1 MAHEMIEEGKL
12 WSMICSVLQYS
23 NLATET
29 RNIAKRPGDL
39 TTTAIITTATPDDHT
54 APYTSSNATKTNDRQ
69 QYKRQSETRLEGDLN
84 RQKTYDFENPK
95 LPTPAVTKCLT
106 ETPDDQPAPCTQ
118 SNATTTDVRQ
128 QYKRQSETQLKG
140 DFKRQKTSDFEN
152 PKLQTPA
159 ATHCPTGQGST
170 QEQSTT
176 NRQTTPTT
184 TSSPDLRQ
192 HLKRPPDILVR
203 VKGDPKRHKT
213 PYIEMKTPPGTL

>member
-1 MAHEMIEEGKL
+1 
-12 WSMICSVLQYS
+12 MICRVLPYS
-23 NLATET
+23 NLIPDI
-29 RNIAKRPGDL
+29 RNPVKRPGKS
-39 TTTAIITTATPDDHT
+39 TTTPTTAT
-54 APYTSSNATKTNDRQ
+54 A
-69 QYKRQSETRLEGDLN
+69 
-84 RQKTYDFENPK
+84 
-95 LPTPAVTKCLT
+95 
-106 ETPDDQPAPCTQ
+106 TPDDQPAPCKP

-128 QYKRQSETQLKG
+128 QHKRQSETQLEG

-192 HLKRPPDILVR
+192 HLKRPPDTLVR